1 MSKKTTTGKFMIN
14 IKNINIEELNKLY
27 GLKKEISSLNSTNTI
42 FPENSTKIID
52 LEINN
57 QESQETIP
65 FLDESKRKII
75 SNISII
81 NFNQNSNKKYK
92 CFWDHEIIPDNI
104 IPLGC
109 PINYCSDKL
118 KKNYF
123 SEISQD
129 NFCIKEDIISS
140 KQKLIKKEE
149 INLSIIK
156 KNYYETDGIFCSFNC
171 CVAYIQNNFHNP
183 MYNNSYTLLLKF
195 YNEIFNTKINKIE
208 PAPHYRKLS
217 YYGGDLCIYKFR
229 ESFNKICFK
238 DHGIIKNPNIEPIG
252 ILYEKQYKF

>member
-1 MSKKTTTGKFMIN
+1 MSKKTKGTFMFN

-27 GLKKEISSLNSTNTI
+27 NLKKEIDLNNINI
-42 FPENSTKIID
+42 FPVNSTKIID

-57 QESQETIP
+57 QESLDTIP

-81 NFNQNSNKKYK
+81 NFNDMQNKKYK
-92 CFWDHEIIPDNI
+92 CFWDHEIIPENI
-104 IPLGC
+104 IPIGC
-109 PINYCSDKL
+109 PVNYCSNKL

-129 NFCIKEDIISS
+129 NFCIKEDIIIS
-140 KQKLIKKEE
+140 KENLIKKEK
-149 INLSIIK
+149 NYLSIIK

-171 CVAYIQNNFHNP
+171 CNAFIQHNFHNP
-183 MYNNSYTLLLKF
+183 MYNNSYTLLLKL
-195 YNEIFNTKINKIE
+195 YNEIFDTKINKIE
-208 PAPHYRKLS
+208 PAPSYRKLS
-217 YYGGDLCIYKFR
+217 CYGGDLSIYKFR
-229 ESFNKICFK
+229 ESFNKISFK
-238 DHGIIKNPNIEPIG
+238 EHGIIKNPNIEPIG